1 MEYGL
6 IGEKLGHSYSPMIH
20 AMLGSYRY
28 ELREV
33 APEALDAFL
42 RAGDFR
48 GLNVTIPYKK
58 AVIPYCAELS
68 DTAREVGSVNTLLR
82 RADGTL
88 YGHNTDIG
96 GLICMLREAGIDP
109 AGRKAAIL
117 GSGGTSLTARAALR
131 RLGAG
136 EIVVVSRSG
145 PVDYAALY
153 REHANIQV
161 LINATP
167 VGMYPKTGVSPADL
181 SRLPRLCGVAD
192 VIYNPEKTALILDA
206 QARGIPAATG
216 LTMLVAQA
224 HEAAELFTGAAID
237 PARDR
242 EIVRAIK
249 GETVN
254 LILIGMPGCGK
265 SSVGRRAAELLGREF
280 VDCDAEIERRAGM
293 RIPEIFAKYGEG
305 YFRDLEQQIMEAVC
319 RERGCVIA
327 TGGGAVLREEN
338 VRAMRQNGRVCLLLR
353 PLEDLP
359 RDGRP
364 LSASAEAVRALW
376 EARRGRY
383 LAAADFRVENRTD
396 CETAAQ
402 KVKEEFYEAVGH

>member
-131 RLGAG
+131 RLGAR

-145 PVDYAALY
+145 PVDYEALY

-192 VIYNPEKTALILDA
+192 VIYNPEKTALVLEA

-216 LTMLVAQA
+216 LTMLAAQA
-224 HEAAELFTGAAID
+224 REAAELFTGAAID

-265 SSVGRRAAELLGREF
+265 SSVGRRTAELLGREF
-280 VDCDAEIERRAGM
+280 VDCDAKIERRAGM